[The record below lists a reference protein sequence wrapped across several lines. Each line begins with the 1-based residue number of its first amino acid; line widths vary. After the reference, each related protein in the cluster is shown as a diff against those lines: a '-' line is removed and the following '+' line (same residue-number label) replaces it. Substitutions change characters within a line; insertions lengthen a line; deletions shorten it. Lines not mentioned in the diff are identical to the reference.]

1 MATVES
7 GQLAAFD
14 KVEIVGEVHRI
25 LQGRIGDGPKI
36 EGLGIEL
43 GPALGLVSRVNRA
56 FRIQYLKGVV
66 THVPSLRAGGMG
78 D

>member
-1 MATVES
+1 MATIQS

-14 KVEIVGEVHRI
+14 KVEIVGEIHRI

-36 EGLGIEL
+36 ELLGVEL
-43 GPALGLVSRVNRA
+43 GPALRLVSRVDRA
-56 FRIQYLKGVV
+56 LRVQDLKGVV
-66 THVPSLRAGGMG
+66 THVPPLRARGMG